1 MRIAIS
7 PRFAIRTVRNTHKG
21 VVLWLKAYGAEAAL
35 LSVALRPETKVWWG
49 QARRDL
55 TLALANHGLRNY
67 DAAVF
72 FSEQAAQKA
81 LKALLLHRT
90 GAPPP
95 RIHNLRELG
104 RLAAVEPGTLQFL
117 TELTP
122 HYILTRYPDAAGQVT
137 KKLYDGRISLRFLRR
152 TERLLKWVQS
162 RLR

>member
-1 MRIAIS
+1 M
-7 PRFAIRTVRNTHKG
+7 
-21 VVLWLKAYGAEAAL
+21 
-35 LSVALRPETKVWWG
+35 ALRPETKVWWG

-55 TLALANHGLRNY
+55 ALALANHGLRHY

-81 LKALLLHRT
+81 LKALLLQRT
-90 GAPPP
+90 SAPPP

-104 RLAAVEPGTLQFL
+104 RLAGVDSGTLKFL

-137 KKLYDGRISLRFLRR
+137 KKLYNGRISLRFLGR
-152 TERLLKWVQS
+152 TQRLMKWVES

>member
-1 MRIAIS
+1 M
-7 PRFAIRTVRNTHKG
+7 
-21 VVLWLKAYGAEAAL
+21 
-35 LSVALRPETKVWWG
+35 ALRPETKVWWG

-55 TLALANHGLRNY
+55 ALASMNHALRNY

-81 LKALLLHRT
+81 LKALLLHKT

-104 RLAAVEPGTLQFL
+104 RLAGVDAETLRFL
-117 TELTP
+117 VELTP

-137 KKLYDGRISLRFLRR
+137 NKLYDGRMSSRFLKK
-152 TERLLKWVQS
+152 TERLMEWVRK